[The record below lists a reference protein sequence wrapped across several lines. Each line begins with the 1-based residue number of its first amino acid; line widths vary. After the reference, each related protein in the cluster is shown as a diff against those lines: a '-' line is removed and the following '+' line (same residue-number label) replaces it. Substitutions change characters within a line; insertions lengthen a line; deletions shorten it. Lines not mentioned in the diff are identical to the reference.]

1 MKKEKMTMTNVF
13 FGIKFRG
20 SIKVRSKK
28 EWREAGRKAGE
39 ALKRI

>member
-1 MKKEKMTMTNVF
+1 MKKKEKMTNMF
-13 FGIKFRG
+13 FGIKIRG
-20 SIKVRSKK
+20 LVQNFSKK